1 MRLICAT
8 MDSMNTVRVNAY
20 AKLNLT
26 LDITGE
32 ADGYHL
38 LDSLVVTVGL
48 CDRMILRRRKDG
60 LVRVFMHGMGCETLP
75 PEKNNAFR
83 AGEAFIQRFQ
93 TTGADVTVYK
103 NIPVGAGMG
112 GSSADAAGV
121 LNGLARLYGIEDG
134 AALKELADGL
144 GSDTGYL
151 LSGGLARMR
160 GRGELLEC
168 LPVQPELHFLV
179 LAPKRG
185 VNTAQCFRAYDEAG
199 KQFPPRT
206 ERALGDILAGNAEW
220 AARLF
225 GNALYDAAKSLNEQV
240 EEAYLALRGF
250 SPLGVSL
257 TGSGSA
263 CFAVFPTRE
272 LCEWAKSRYR
282 GNARAYVLK
291 TVYPKQL

>member
-1 MRLICAT
+1 MAV
-8 MDSMNTVRVNAY
+8 MNTVRVNAY

-26 LDITGE
+26 LDITGA
-32 ADGYHL
+32 ADGFHL
-38 LDSLVVTVGL
+38 LDSLVVTVDI
-48 CDRMILRRRKDG
+48 CDRIIVRRRKDG

-75 PEKNNAFR
+75 PEKNNAQR
-83 AGEAFIQRFQ
+83 AGEAFVERFQ
-93 TTGADVTVYK
+93 TTGADITVYK
-103 NIPVGAGMG
+103 NIPIGAGMG

-121 LNGLARLYGIEDG
+121 LNGLSELYEIEDKN
-134 AALKELADGL
+134 AVKELADGL

-151 LSGGLARMR
+151 LTGGLARMR
-160 GRGELLEC
+160 GRGELLE
-168 LPVQPELHFLV
+168 PIPAEPELHFLV

-199 KQFPPRT
+199 KAYAPRT
-206 ERALGDILAGNAEW
+206 ERALADLQAGNIEW

-225 GNALYDAAKSLNEQV
+225 GNALFDAAKSLNTQA
-240 EEAYLALRGF
+240 EEAYLELRGF

-263 CFAVFPTRE
+263 CFALFPTRE

-282 GNARAYVLK
+282 GKSRAYILK
-291 TVYPKQL
+291 AVYPKK

>member
-1 MRLICAT
+1 MAV
-8 MDSMNTVRVNAY
+8 MNTVRVNAY

-26 LDITGE
+26 LDITGA
-32 ADGYHL
+32 ADGFHL

-48 CDRMILRRRKDG
+48 CDRIIVRRRKDG

-75 PEKNNAFR
+75 PEKNNAQR
-83 AGEAFIQRFQ
+83 AAEAFVERFQ

-103 NIPVGAGMG
+103 NIPIGAGMG

-121 LNGLARLYGIEDG
+121 LNGLLQLYEIDDTN
-134 AALKELADGL
+134 AVKELADSL

-151 LSGGLARMR
+151 LTGGLARMR
-160 GRGELLEC
+160 GRGELLERV
-168 LPVQPELHFLV
+168 PVEPELHFLV

-185 VNTAQCFRAYDEAG
+185 VNTAQCFRTYDEAG
-199 KQFPPRT
+199 KEYAPRT
-206 ERALGDILAGNAEW
+206 ERALEELQAGNTEW

-225 GNALYDAAKSLNEQV
+225 GNALFDAAKSLNTQV
-240 EEAYLALRGF
+240 EEAYLELRGF

-263 CFAVFPTRE
+263 CFALFPTRE

-282 GNARAYVLK
+282 GKARAYVLK
-291 TVYPKQL
+291 SVYPKNN